1 MRVKVKKIGVTFVMM
16 CILAAFAFVL
26 TLFILQNK
34 EARINSID
42 DQLVKLYLSANAKET
57 TVKEASGKK
66 TVYRKSDIDC
76 VIHLKRAGITL
87 PVLKG
92 NTDRDLSNFRTV
104 LASTGMELG
113 KTRYSIM
120 GHHARDMGV
129 SLGGLGD
136 LQKGDK
142 ILIEQGKK
150 KYNYKVSSVTV
161 ENAQDRQDLFYA
173 DSDTSV
179 YLFTCDYSKGGEKI
193 VYRIVKCVKCK

>member
-1 MRVKVKKIGVTFVMM
+1 MRVKVKKIGVTFVVM

-34 EARINSID
+34 ESRINSID

-104 LASTGMELG
+104 LASTDMELG

-129 SLGGLGD
+129 SLGGLGG

-150 KYNYKVSSVTV
+150 KYNFKVSSITV